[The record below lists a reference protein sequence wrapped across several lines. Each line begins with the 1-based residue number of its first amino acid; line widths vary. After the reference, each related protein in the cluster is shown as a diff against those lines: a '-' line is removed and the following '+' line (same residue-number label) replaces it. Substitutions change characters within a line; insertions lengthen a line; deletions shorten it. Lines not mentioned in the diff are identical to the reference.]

1 MYRDASIFSKM
12 QLVAMEIVT
21 QMRPVN
27 EKKVFVNTMAVR
39 VDRYGR
45 KITGSRRLHK
55 VIETARA
62 RRLLPKHNEK
72 IRGSPRNAFAYHS
85 ASD

>member
-1 MYRDASIFSKM
+1 MSRCVNFFQNYTARCDENSYAN
-12 QLVAMEIVT
+12 AAC
-21 QMRPVN
+21 N
-27 EKKVFVNTMAVR
+27 EKRVFVNMMAVR

-45 KITGSRRLHK
+45 KITESRRLHK

-72 IRGSPRNAFAYHS
+72 IRGSSRNAFAYCS